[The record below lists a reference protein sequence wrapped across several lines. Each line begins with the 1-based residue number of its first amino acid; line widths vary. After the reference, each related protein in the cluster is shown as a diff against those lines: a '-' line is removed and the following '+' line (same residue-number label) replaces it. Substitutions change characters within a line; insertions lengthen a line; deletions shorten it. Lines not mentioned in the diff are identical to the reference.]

1 MTRTE
6 IPPVIL
12 LLDKLSTVTHHHLIT
27 RYDVLKHILG
37 SSDEATTS
45 TTIPPTSE
53 WLKVDTIVLS
63 WVFIT
68 LSNTL
73 QERIVV
79 EDPQIAKE
87 AWDLIA
93 EIFNDNK
100 RTRTIALKAELRSLK
115 LGDLSI
121 DAYFR
126 KIESIST
133 ILTSLGSPISNDDV
147 VAFALEGLPDKYE
160 NVSSIIVHREPFLD
174 LKTARSM
181 LTTEEMRL
189 KSKSQALPIDSL
201 SSSPM
206 IFWPN
211 QTHPNGNNNITGSH
225 NVYSFW
231 SNGLS
236 HLWSTVIPGYETI
249 LPQAF
254 SVMTLEDPT
263 HGAWNMDTGAIS
275 HINDSV
281 TSLSDILNMCIYPSV
296 SVGDGYTIPVT
307 NTGHSNLRTPH

>member
-12 LLDKLSTVTHHHLIT
+12 LPDKLSTVTHHHLIT
-27 RYDVLKHILG
+27 RVPHILG

-53 WLKVDTIVLS
+53 WLKVDTIILS
-63 WVFIT
+63 WVFMT

-121 DAYFR
+121 NAYFH
-126 KIESIST
+126 KIESIAT
-133 ILTSLGSPISNDDV
+133 ILTSLRSPISNDDV

-174 LKTARSM
+174 LKTA
-181 LTTEEMRL
+181 
-189 KSKSQALPIDSL
+189 
-201 SSSPM
+201 
-206 IFWPN
+206 
-211 QTHPNGNNNITGSH
+211 
-225 NVYSFW
+225 
-231 SNGLS
+231 
-236 HLWSTVIPGYETI
+236 
-249 LPQAF
+249 
-254 SVMTLEDPT
+254 
-263 HGAWNMDTGAIS
+263 
-275 HINDSV
+275 
-281 TSLSDILNMCIYPSV
+281 
-296 SVGDGYTIPVT
+296 
-307 NTGHSNLRTPH
+307 